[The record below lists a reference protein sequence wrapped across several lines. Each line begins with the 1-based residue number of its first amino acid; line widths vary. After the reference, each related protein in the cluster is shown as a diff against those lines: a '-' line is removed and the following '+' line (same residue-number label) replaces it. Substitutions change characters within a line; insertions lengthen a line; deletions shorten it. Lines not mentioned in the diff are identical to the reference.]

1 MQSIESGKMV
11 PYEKFRAHI
20 FQQEKEF
27 FEEKIDLLNKK
38 IVELNSLLELEGEE
52 EYDQNEIEK
61 DLEYAHGKITFF
73 EQKLDEQNYQ
83 IFMLEQKKLPKM
95 KREFRLARLY

>member
-1 MQSIESGKMV
+1 MQAIESGKMV

-27 FEEKIDLLNKK
+27 FETKIDLLNRK

-52 EYDQNEIEK
+52 YDENEIKK
-61 DLEYAHGKITFF
+61 DLEYAHQKTTFF

-83 IFMLEQKKLPKM
+83 IFMIEQKKLPKM
-95 KREFRLARLY
+95 QREFRLARMY